1 MYASADG
8 NSTRRHLF
16 LAALFF
22 VTLAALSARLYRLDA
37 ESLWMDELVT
47 AETYPLSLPQIIL
60 KAADQG
66 QPPLDN
72 LIGALLSRLGLAGS
86 DWWVRFPAAVFGSA
100 SVFLL
105 GWWVSRIGGA
115 FAGIGAAV
123 LLAVCPLHIYM
134 SQEVRP
140 YALFF
145 FLALATVLAFAR
157 ARRRHTFS
165 SWCLFGGV
173 LFCALM
179 TRWTDPHF
187 LAMAIAVYA
196 LGAFLHV
203 RFCGSTADIGNE
215 MTKLWAAATAIG
227 IAYAMYNPFFGIVLD
242 RSLRAVASHSADVTG
257 RMSTQLLESFKA
269 LFFGYSTRTVFSS
282 LPGDA
287 RIVLAAGAFSL
298 FGLLVLLAR
307 GVRRRESAVTVF
319 LATMVPFPF
328 VYAFAFA
335 HLGNAISKPQYLLLG
350 AVLVLACIAVG
361 ADALRRLGVQVTRT
375 GAAFLFIGVLGVFA
389 IPMARASVRSL
400 STVDKQDWRGVM
412 TYLRTHSSVGDAFA
426 TVATDAVPPA
436 FHVGVYGRARYG
448 REDMKFLNIDLALR
462 ADALDHSQWAR
473 RDNTVWIVGYN
484 DRMYLGY
491 DQLPTPAPTTADTPV
506 HSFNGLFIMELPPG
520 GTAATRLVGGLA
532 WLYEQ
537 VPDGRSLIAPAIFC
551 GRYFWARGNER
562 EATASFDAA
571 LRQCRSSEEA
581 AVLMHDY
588 IGPLTGG
595 RVLRASGGAVSPRQP

>member
-1 MYASADG
+1 MYVSADG

-60 KAADQG
+60 KAADEG

-72 LIGALLSRLGLAGS
+72 LIGALLSRLGLADS
-86 DWWVRFPAAVFGSA
+86 DWWVRFPAAMFGSA

-123 LLAVCPLHIYM
+123 LLSVCPLHIYM

-145 FLALATVLAFAR
+145 FLALATVLAFGR
-157 ARRRHTFS
+157 ARRRQTFS
-165 SWCLFGGV
+165 SWCLFGGL

-203 RFCGSTADIGNE
+203 RFRGTSADTRNE
-215 MTKLWAAATAIG
+215 MTKLWAAATTIA

-242 RSLRAVASHSADVTG
+242 RSLRAVASHPTDVTG
-257 RMSTQLLESFKA
+257 RMTTQLLESFKA

-282 LPGDA
+282 LPGSA
-287 RIVLAAGAFSL
+287 YVVLVAGAFSL
-298 FGLLVLLAR
+298 FGLIMLLVR
-307 GVRRRESAVTVF
+307 GVRGRDPSVVVF

-328 VYAFAFA
+328 AYAFVFA
-335 HLGNAISKPQYLLLG
+335 QLGNAIPKPQYLLLG
-350 AVLVLACIAVG
+350 AVPVLAGIAVG
-361 ADALRRLGVQVTRT
+361 ADALRRPGLQFTRT
-375 GAAFLFIGVLGVFA
+375 GAAFLFIGVLGVFV
-389 IPMARASVRSL
+389 IPMGRASVHSL
-400 STVDKQDWRGVM
+400 TTLDKQDWRGVM
-412 TYLRTHSSVGDAFA
+412 TYLRTHSSVGDGFA
-426 TVATDAVPPA
+426 TVATDTVPPA

-448 REDMKFLNIDLALR
+448 REDMKFLSISLDLR
-462 ADALDHSQWAR
+462 VDALDQSRWVR

-491 DQLPTPAPTTADTPV
+491 DQLPTPAPTTTDTRV

-520 GTAATRLVGGLA
+520 APAASRLIDGLA

-551 GRYFWARGNER
+551 GRYLWARGNER
-562 EATASFDAA
+562 EAARSFDTA
-571 LRQCRSSEEA
+571 LRQCCSKEEA
-581 AVLMHDY
+581 AILTHDY
-588 IGPLTGG
+588 IAPLTEG
-595 RVLRASGGAVSPRQP
+595 LALTASDGLVSQREP

>member
-1 MYASADG
+1 MYVSADG

-47 AETYPLSLPQIIL
+47 AETYPLSLPPIIL
-60 KAADQG
+60 KAADEG

-72 LIGALLSRLGLAGS
+72 LIGALLSRLGLADS
-86 DWWVRFPAAVFGSA
+86 DWWVRLPAAVFGAA

-105 GWWVSRIGGA
+105 GWWVGRIGGA

-145 FLALATVLAFAR
+145 FLALATVLAFGH
-157 ARRRHTFS
+157 ARRQHTFF
-165 SWCLFGGV
+165 SWCLFGGL

-187 LAMAIAVYA
+187 LTLGIVVYA
-196 LGAFLHV
+196 LGTFLHV
-203 RFCGSTADIGNE
+203 RFCGSPADICNE
-215 MTKLWAAATAIG
+215 RSKLWAAATAIG

-242 RSLRAVASHSADVTG
+242 RSLRAVASHPTDVTG
-257 RMSTQLLESFKA
+257 RMTTQLVESFRA

-282 LPGDA
+282 LPGNA
-287 RIVLAAGAFSL
+287 YLVLIAGAFSL
-298 FGLLVLLAR
+298 FGLLVLLVR
-307 GVRRRESAVTVF
+307 GVRGGEPAVVVF
-319 LATMVPFPF
+319 LATVVPFPV
-328 VYAFAFA
+328 VYAFVFA
-335 HLGNAISKPQYLLLG
+335 HLGNAIPKPQYLLLG
-350 AVLVLACIAVG
+350 AVPVLACIAVG
-361 ADALRRLGVQVTRT
+361 ADALRRLCLQFTRT
-375 GAAFLFIGVLGVFA
+375 GAAFLFIGVLGVFV
-389 IPMARASVRSL
+389 IPMARASVRSF

-426 TVATDAVPPA
+426 TVATDTVPPA

-448 REDMKFLNIDLALR
+448 REDMKFLNLDLNAR
-462 ADALDHSQWAR
+462 VDALDPPQWTQ

-491 DQLPTPAPTTADTPV
+491 NQLPTPAPTTADTRV

-520 GTAATRLVGGLA
+520 EPGAARLINGLV

-551 GRYFWARGNER
+551 GRYLWARGNER
-562 EATASFDAA
+562 EAAASFDAA
-571 LRQCRSSEEA
+571 LRQCRSKDEA
-581 AVLMHDY
+581 AVLTHDY
-588 IGPLTGG
+588 IAPLTEG
-595 RVLRASGGAVSPRQP
+595 LALHASDGVVSQREP